1 MLLSDNRIGRR
12 FAAAPLST
20 GYESLYA
27 RKETIL
33 RYIMEKAYKLGK
45 LGNAQRQ
52 YDAEAGE
59 YDDSLCHLI

>member
-1 MLLSDNRIGRR
+1 
-12 FAAAPLST
+12 
-20 GYESLYA
+20 
-27 RKETIL
+27 
-33 RYIMEKAYKLGK
+33 MEKAYKLGK